1 MEENNLNFNNQPEDI
16 LADIPKVEEDMNP
29 VPDKVVYIPPIT
41 PPPVSNEETV
51 LIEDDFPLE
60 NKEENLLADD
70 TVADHIVDANKVSNE
85 FETSQDEQVNTFTND
100 LENPQD
106 CYTVPPVSPIYPAQN
121 TPPTPPVQY
130 YTPKPAKDPSVGGSK
145 KGLKIFALILAA
157 VILCIGSMSVGYFSA
172 SIVNGNNPIV
182 EDDINPS
189 TEITPDGNKNNNGD
203 TSSFPITQ
211 DSRDGVK
218 YDTVQN
224 VAAKV
229 SPSVV
234 NITTYNPSTG
244 KGGYASGIILSKD
257 GYILTNDHIYASIPN
272 AKFLITLNDGT
283 EYKAKYVSGDTRSD
297 IAILKITDKVKNLV
311 PASFGKSSEIKVGE
325 TVLAIGQSSGLSGT
339 VSEGIVS
346 ALNRRVKGST
356 SSYSERHI
364 QTTAAINPGNSG
376 GALVNMQGQVIGVT
390 SSKYVD
396 ENVEGICFAI
406 PIDSALKVVSELQ
419 KHGKVVSRAKLGIT
433 YSAIGTVA
441 AEINKTP
448 TGLYIQ
454 EISPE
459 SGLYGKGFTKG
470 DIITHINGKIIK
482 DDRTV
487 LDFIENS
494 KAGDILDLTIFVSS
508 TAVSKS
514 VDVKLVAA
522 ESGSSYSTNDDSS
535 SGGSVFD
542 VIPNPNNE

>member
-1 MEENNLNFNNQPEDI
+1 MDEINKYELDNETEDI
-16 LADIPKVEEDMNP
+16 LTDIPKAEDFTSLPDVIVNP
-29 VPDKVVYIPPIT
+29 SPVT
-41 PPPVSNEETV
+41 PPPAAEEEEEIV
-51 LIEDDFPLE
+51 MADDFGYAPR
-60 NKEENLLADD
+60 EENVNSEAIDEEISEEEVEIDD
-70 TVADHIVDANKVSNE
+70 DIDFQQPLPYKKVE
-85 FETSQDEQVNTFTND
+85 
-100 LENPQD
+100 
-106 CYTVPPVSPIYPAQN
+106 
-121 TPPTPPVQY
+121 Y
-130 YTPKPAKDPSVGGSK
+130 YTPNPAKDPSIGGSK
-145 KGLKIFALILAA
+145 KGLRIFALVLAA

-234 NITTYNPSTG
+234 NITTYNPSSG
-244 KGGYASGIILSKD
+244 KGGYASGIIMTKD

-311 PASFGKSSEIKVGE
+311 PANFGKSSEINVGE

-346 ALNRRVKGST
+346 ALNRRVRGAT
-356 SSYSERHI
+356 SAYSERHI

-376 GALVNMQGQVIGVT
+376 GALVNMHGQVIGVT

-406 PIDSALKVVSELQ
+406 PIDSALKVVAELQ

-433 YSAIGTVA
+433 YTAVGTVA
-441 AEINKTP
+441 SEINKTP

-454 EISPE
+454 EISSE
-459 SGLYGKGFTKG
+459 SGLYGKGFVKG
-470 DIITHINGKIIK
+470 DVITHINGEVIK

-487 LDFIENS
+487 LDIIENS
-494 KAGDILDLTIFVSS
+494 KAGDVLELTIYISS

-522 ESGSSYSTNDDSS
+522 EGGSSYSTQEEKEDNSS
-535 SGGSVFD
+535 SNVFD
-542 VIPNPNNE
+542 VIPNPDNE